1 MQGMGGSIDL
11 GEGNN
16 LDFLV
21 DFEPQRW
28 NFFGGV
34 YKGFGKH
41 WEMTMQIGLGDRK
54 SLTTMLG
61 Y

>member
-1 MQGMGGSIDL
+1 MGGSINLIED
-11 GEGNN
+11 NN

-41 WEMTMQIGLGDRK
+41 WEMKMQIGLGGRK

-61 Y
+61 YRF